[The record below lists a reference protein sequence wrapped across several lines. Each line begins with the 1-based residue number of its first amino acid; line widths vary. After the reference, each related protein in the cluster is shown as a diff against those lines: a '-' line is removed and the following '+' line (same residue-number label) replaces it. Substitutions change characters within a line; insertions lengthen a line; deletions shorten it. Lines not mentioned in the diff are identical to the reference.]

1 MPPRKSAIVDPES
14 VFLSKTIDMQ
24 IVLILH
30 NLLRWVVLLAGI
42 WTVLN
47 ALTGRFGNR
56 AYTASDNR
64 SNPAA
69 KA

>member
-1 MPPRKSAIVDPES
+1 
-14 VFLSKTIDMQ
+14 MQ

-47 ALTGRFGNR
+47 ALTGRFWQL

-64 SNPAA
+64 SNLLL
-69 KA
+69 